1 MASRTTSTDTKR
13 GFYGVFDFL
22 DNQAAFLKTCGTGLG
37 PLPENPKNGNCL
49 SYQRILRGYGKK
61 CKLDIFLHLCRL
73 NYPEELFDKFTQLS
87 VSLPSNSKTWS
98 IQLCST
104 YLSSLSKELVDNMPR
119 DYTFTMLDLTTLTTK
134 ALQLEVLR
142 TVRSEATKSF
152 ESLLKQ
158 KGSMAKLLR
167 NLQPSHNRGFN
178 MNLNL
183 YNPPNQKVE

>member
-1 MASRTTSTDTKR
+1 MKNFMASRTTSTDTKR

-73 NYPEELFDKFTQLS
+73 NYVGHDNVDVTMHTQEVCQRISHLRQTYTIGGQKRTVTPEELFDKLTQLS
-87 VSLPSNSKTWS
+87 VILFNNAKTWS

-104 YLSSLSKELVDNMPR
+104 YLSLLSK
-119 DYTFTMLDLTTLTTK
+119 
-134 ALQLEVLR
+134 
-142 TVRSEATKSF
+142 
-152 ESLLKQ
+152 
-158 KGSMAKLLR
+158 
-167 NLQPSHNRGFN
+167 
-178 MNLNL
+178 
-183 YNPPNQKVE
+183 